1 MRVGDEYRT
10 NPLSLTPGGYIV
22 TVHLKSGKTL
32 EYDKV
37 KRPSSYVR
45 VIENKEGAITRIDVN
60 NQTVW
65 SLGDSDKYKTL
76 DRFR

>member
-10 NPLSLTPGGYIV
+10 NPLSLIPGGYIV
-22 TVHLKSGKTL
+22 TVYLFSGRSL

-45 VIENKEGAITRIDVN
+45 AIENKEGDISRIDVN
-60 NQTVW
+60 GNIVLT
-65 SLGDSDKYKTL
+65 SGGGDKYKIL
-76 DRFR
+76 DKFK